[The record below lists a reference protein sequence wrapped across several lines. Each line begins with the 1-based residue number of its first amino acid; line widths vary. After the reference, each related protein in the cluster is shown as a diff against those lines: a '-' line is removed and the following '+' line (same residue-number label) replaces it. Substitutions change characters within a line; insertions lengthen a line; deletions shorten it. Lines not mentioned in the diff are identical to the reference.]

1 MLRFILLLG
10 FALVALCPA
19 LLIVG
24 CPGTSSSGETGFD
37 FGETGSFCRDTGAT
51 DLLYADIDA
60 DGFGDVDAALSKCDA
75 PEGFVA
81 DATDCNDGL
90 ATVNPSA
97 VEVCGDALDQDC
109 SGADLA
115 CTP

>member
-1 MLRFILLLG
+1 MCVL
-10 FALVALCPA
+10 AVVCSALCPA

-24 CPGTSSSGETGFD
+24 CPGRELSGETGLI
-37 FGETGSFCRDTGAT
+37 FGETGSFCRDTGAA

-90 ATVNPSA
+90 ATVNPAA
-97 VEVCGDALDQDC
+97 VEVCGDGVDQDC
-109 SGADLA
+109 SGADPECA
-115 CTP
+115 G